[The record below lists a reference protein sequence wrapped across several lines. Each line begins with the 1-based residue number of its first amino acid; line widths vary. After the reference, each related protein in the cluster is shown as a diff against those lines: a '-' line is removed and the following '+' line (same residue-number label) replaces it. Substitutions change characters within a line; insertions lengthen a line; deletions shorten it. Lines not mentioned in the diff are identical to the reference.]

1 MGVDFISYKGFLV
14 RLAQSLD
21 DRWVGTLVD
30 SNPLIAF
37 QFKSK
42 DLHPVWGE
50 FIDIVN
56 KLTPDSFA
64 QNIFDATFD
73 DPESFVGRRIMQA
86 WAESVDGQI
95 LTVKKVFPLSD
106 KTYFVVKGSD
116 QDGNDY
122 ELMLRK
128 GQKIRVLKA
137 KSDNEGGGSS
147 SGSDDDFA

>member
-1 MGVDFISYKGFLV
+1 MGIDFISYKGFLV
-14 RLAQSLD
+14 RLAQSSD

-56 KLTPDSFA
+56 KLTSEPVSFA

-95 LTVKKVFPLSD
+95 LTVREVFPFSD
-106 KTYFVVKGSD
+106 KTYFIVKGSD

-122 ELMLRK
+122 KLMLSK

-137 KSDNEGGGSS
+137 ESDHN
-147 SGSDDDFA
+147 ATP